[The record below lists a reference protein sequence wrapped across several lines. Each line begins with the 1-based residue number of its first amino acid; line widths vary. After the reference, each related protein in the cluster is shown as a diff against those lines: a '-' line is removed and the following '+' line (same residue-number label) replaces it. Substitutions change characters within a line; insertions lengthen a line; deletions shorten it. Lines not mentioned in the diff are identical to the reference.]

1 MLIHTNPC
9 RTEFMSDFELEDT
22 LSSEQ
27 TDMKKRNVIYTADEN
42 FDTS

>member
-1 MLIHTNPC
+1 
-9 RTEFMSDFELEDT
+9 MSDFELEDT